1 MRFGEMPEIDDFSF
15 DDDLFKLDDEIEEK
29 KQKVTDKTRI
39 TDEYIDDFK
48 PEKES
53 TDNIHK
59 RSSRDFQPDMDALL
73 ITAQSSMIIEGM
85 KKYTERDFSSG
96 NLPIYLEALNGV
108 NLYIK
113 ILDRNPKN
121 YHKLKAV
128 INADPDCQEVE
139 SIAFNLYKKIFGNE
153 PESDQEKLVAF
164 EKFSA
169 LFKDAVNRATIATS
183 MKDIKK
189 YFLLS
194 GGLDEIKVSQLVASN
209 DQELKK
215 DISNLQRYIALGL
228 AYIEKGNVEII
239 KGLRGRDLNNYVV
252 RGSQLLAYY
261 YKLIKNERLAD
272 YYARINSIYSKYF
285 VVKD

>member
-1 MRFGEMPEIDDFSF
+1 MSEIDDFSF
-15 DDDLFKLDDEIEEK
+15 DDDLFKLDDEIDDK
-29 KQKVTDKTRI
+29 KSKAPTTHRLL
-39 TDEYIDDFK
+39 DEDIEDIRTV
-48 PEKES
+48 KES
-53 TDNIHK
+53 TEISRK

-85 KKYTERDFSSG
+85 KKYSERDFSAA

-139 SIAFNLYKKIFGNE
+139 KIAFNLYKKMFGTE
-153 PESDQEKLVAF
+153 PETDQEKLVAF

-183 MKDIKK
+183 MKEIKK

-194 GGLDEIKVSQLVASN
+194 GGLDEIKVTQLVAQN
-209 DQELKK
+209 DEELRK
-215 DISNLQRYIALGL
+215 DISNLQRYIAMGL
-228 AYIEKGNVEII
+228 AYIEKGNIEII
-239 KGLRGRDLNNYVV
+239 KGLKGRDLNNFVV

-261 YKLIKNERLAD
+261 FKLIHNERLAD

-285 VVKD
+285 VIKE

>member
-1 MRFGEMPEIDDFSF
+1 MPEVDDFSF
-15 DDDLFKLDDEIEEK
+15 DDDLFKLDDELDEK
-29 KQKVTDKTRI
+29 KSKVNNTSRIIDEDIDVFKT
-39 TDEYIDDFK
+39 
-48 PEKES
+48 EKES
-53 TDNIHK
+53 ADSSRK
-59 RSSRDFQPDMDALL
+59 RSFRDFQPDMDALL

-85 KKYTERDFSSG
+85 KKYTERDFSSS

-121 YHKLKAV
+121 YHKLKGV

-139 SIAFNLYKKIFGNE
+139 KIAFNLYKKIFGTE
-153 PESDQEKLVAF
+153 PETDQEKLVAF

-169 LFKDAVNRATIATS
+169 LFKDAVNRATIAAS
-183 MKDIKK
+183 MKDMKK

-194 GGLDEIKVSQLVASN
+194 GGLDEIKVSQLVVNN
-209 DQELKK
+209 DEELKR

-239 KGLRGRDLNNYVV
+239 KGFKGRDLNNYVV

-261 YKLIKNERLAD
+261 FKLINNERLAD

>member
-1 MRFGEMPEIDDFSF
+1 MRFAAMSDIDEFAF
-15 DDDLFKLDDEIEEK
+15 DDDLFKLDDDLEEI
-29 KQKVTDKTRI
+29 KQKDTAKTQKVNEDI
-39 TDEYIDDFK
+39 EDFK

-53 TDNIHK
+53 SDSIRK
-59 RSSRDFQPDMDALL
+59 RSSRDFHPDMDALL
-73 ITAQSSMIIEGM
+73 ITAQSSMIIDGM
-85 KKYTERDFSSG
+85 KKYTERDFSAG
-96 NLPIYLEALNGV
+96 NLPMYLEALNGV

-139 SIAFNLYKKIFGNE
+139 NIAFNLYKKIFGND
-153 PESDQEKLVAF
+153 PETDQEKLVAF

-169 LFKDAVNRATIATS
+169 LFKDAVNRATLATS

-194 GGLDEIKVSQLVASN
+194 GGLDEIKVSQLVTVN
-209 DQELKK
+209 DEELKR

-239 KGLRGRDLNNYVV
+239 KGLRGRDLNNYIV

-261 YKLIKNERLAD
+261 FKLIKNERLAD
-272 YYARINSIYSKYF
+272 YYARINTIYSKYF

>member
-1 MRFGEMPEIDDFSF
+1 MRFAEMSEIDEFSF

-29 KQKVTDKTRI
+29 KQKGTEKVRKPN
-39 TDEYIDDFK
+39 EYIEDFK
-48 PEKES
+48 PEIES

-113 ILDRNPKN
+113 IIDRNPKN
-121 YHKLKAV
+121 YHKLKVV

-139 SIAFNLYKKIFGNE
+139 NIAFNLYKKIFGNE

-209 DQELKK
+209 DEELKK

-239 KGLRGRDLNNYVV
+239 KGLKGRDLNNYVV

-261 YKLIKNERLAD
+261 YNSVKNQRLAD
-272 YYARINSIYSKYF
+272 HYARIHSIYSKYF
-285 VVKD
+285 VIKD

>member
-1 MRFGEMPEIDDFSF
+1 MSDIDEFSL

-29 KQKVTDKTRI
+29 KQNGATKTRKV
-39 TDEYIDDFK
+39 DEDIEDFK
-48 PEKES
+48 SENES
-53 TDNIHK
+53 SDSMRK

-139 SIAFNLYKKIFGNE
+139 DIAFNLYKKIFGNE
-153 PESDQEKLVAF
+153 PETDQEKLIAF

-169 LFKDAVNRATIATS
+169 LFKDAVNRATIASS

-209 DQELKK
+209 DEELKK

-261 YKLIKNERLAD
+261 FTLIKNERLAD
-272 YYARINSIYSKYF
+272 YYSRINTIYSKYF

>member
-1 MRFGEMPEIDDFSF
+1 MGFAAMPDFDDFSL
-15 DDDLFKLDDEIEEK
+15 DDDLFKLDDDIDNN
-29 KQKVTDKTRI
+29 KQDSKTTSNSI
-39 TDEYIDDFK
+39 AEDIADFK
-48 PEKES
+48 NEKES
-53 TDNIHK
+53 FDSPRK
-59 RSSRDFQPDMDALL
+59 RSFRDFQPDMDALL

-85 KKYTERDFSSG
+85 KKYTERDFSSN

-121 YHKLKAV
+121 YHKLKSV

-139 SIAFNLYKKIFGNE
+139 KIAFNLYKKIFGTE
-153 PESDQEKLVAF
+153 PETDQEKLVAF

-209 DQELKK
+209 NEELKK

-261 YKLIKNERLAD
+261 FMLIKNERLAD

>member
-1 MRFGEMPEIDDFSF
+1 MPDIDEFSLDDDLF
-15 DDDLFKLDDEIEEK
+15 NDDLFKLDDDINKKDESQPPKTEDLEIE
-29 KQKVTDKTRI
+29 
-39 TDEYIDDFK
+39 DFIQE
-48 PEKES
+48 EKES
-53 TDNIHK
+53 TNNLHR
-59 RSSRDFQPDMDALL
+59 RSYRDFQPDMDALL

-85 KKYTERDFSSG
+85 KKYTQRDFSSS

-121 YHKLKAV
+121 YHKLKTV

-139 SIAFNLYKKIFGNE
+139 KIAFNLYKKILGNE
-153 PESDQEKLVAF
+153 PETDQEKLVAF

-183 MKDIKK
+183 MKEIKK

-194 GGLDEIKVSQLVASN
+194 GGLDEIKISQLVASN
-209 DQELKK
+209 NEELKK
-215 DISNLQRYIALGL
+215 DISQLQRYIALAL
-228 AYIEKGNVEII
+228 AYIDKGNVEII
-239 KGLRGRDLNNYVV
+239 KGLKGRGLNSYVV
-252 RGSQLLAYY
+252 RSSQLLAYY
-261 YKLIKNERLAD
+261 FKLVNNERLAD
-272 YYARINSIYSKYF
+272 YYTRIYSIYSKYF